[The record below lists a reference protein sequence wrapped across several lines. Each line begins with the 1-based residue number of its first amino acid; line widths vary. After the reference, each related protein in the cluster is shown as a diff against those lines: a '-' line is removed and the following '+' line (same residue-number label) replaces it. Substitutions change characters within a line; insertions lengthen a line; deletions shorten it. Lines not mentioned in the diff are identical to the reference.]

1 MCRYPGSRFKTCA
14 TRYDMNQKVAMTWTD
29 LIGARGER
37 RFDRRVVLWSAL
49 GYPLLYAWGYLSK
62 TVAGSAAIWPAD
74 ALTFAAYILLP
85 IRLWPLVALG
95 TVSWELMSRPLLYWA
110 TSHSHPGL
118 TLTLSFAAA
127 NILTAVGPA
136 TLARAMHL
144 LRRQNRF
151 ELVISPLWIVALFAG
166 SAPGALI
173 GALTSADAAGIPLVQ
188 ADVGLWLLSSVLT
201 IVTFGPMVFGLLVG
215 FSEPTLTPARPWEGW
230 AISSMILALFI
241 CFAVV
246 PWPAVE
252 APVEPMLFAVPLVW
266 LALRFSRR
274 TTNIGVVIVAS
285 GVVFFAGYGVGIY
298 RDLANIDGWRH
309 VVISIDVFL
318 VIGCGGALLVNL
330 MTVKQR
336 ALLDELEREH
346 LSLRD
351 YARALTVAEE
361 TARRKTAADLH
372 DGIGQVLAGQSM
384 TLAAMRVHA
393 SHLPLAVLLE
403 EAAEASREAQEGL
416 RVMIQDLSP
425 PGLDHAS
432 LDETLRWLAEFFKT
446 RFGFRVAWRV
456 TGITELS
463 RDRLRLVYRCVRELL
478 MNARKHSQR
487 QSAEVEVDVSPLNV
501 EITVVD
507 EGIGFDSRLGEPLSG
522 NQFGLAQLRE
532 RVHAAG
538 GTLDVDA
545 VVGEGCRVTVR
556 LPAPTPQPG

>member
-1 MCRYPGSRFKTCA
+1 
-14 TRYDMNQKVAMTWTD
+14 MTLSD
-29 LIGARGER
+29 LLGARGQR
-37 RFDRRVVLWSAL
+37 RFDRHIVLWSTL
-49 GYPLLYAWGYLSK
+49 GYPLLYALGYLSK
-62 TVAGSAAIWPAD
+62 SVPGSAAIWPAD

-95 TVSWELMSRPLLYWA
+95 TISWELLSRPFLYWV
-110 TSHSHPGL
+110 TSHSNPTL
-118 TLTLSFAAA
+118 ALTLSFAAA

-136 TLARAMHL
+136 ALARAMHL
-144 LRRQNRF
+144 LRREDRF

-166 SAPGALI
+166 SMPGALL
-173 GALTSADAAGIPLVQ
+173 GAVTSAQAAGIPLVH
-188 ADVGLWLLSSVLT
+188 ADVGLWILACVLT

-215 FSEPTLTPARPWEGW
+215 FSEPGATPARVWEGW
-230 AISSMILALFI
+230 AISFMVIALFI

-246 PWPAVE
+246 PWQAAE
-252 APVEPMLFAVPLVW
+252 ALVEPMLFAVPLVW

-274 TTNIGVVIVAS
+274 STNIGVVIVAT

-298 RDLANIDGWRH
+298 RDLANIDGWRD

-346 LSLRD
+346 LALRD

-384 TLAAMRVHA
+384 TLAAMRAHA
-393 SHLPLAVLLE
+393 NQLPLAVLIE

-446 RFGFRVAWRV
+446 RFGFAVAWRV
-456 TGITELS
+456 TGTAELS

-487 QSAEVEVDVSPLNV
+487 QSAEVEVDVSAAIV

-507 EGIGFDSRLGEPLSG
+507 EGIGFDARLEEPLSG
-522 NQFGLAQLRE
+522 TQFGLAQLRE

-538 GTLDVDA
+538 GTCDVDA
-545 VVGEGCRVTVR
+545 VIGEGCRVTVR
-556 LPAPTPQPG
+556 LPPPTPQPG

>member
-1 MCRYPGSRFKTCA
+1 
-14 TRYDMNQKVAMTWTD
+14 MTWTD
-29 LIGARGER
+29 LLGARSER
-37 RFDRRVVLWSAL
+37 RVDRRVVLWSAL
-49 GYPLLYAWGYLSK
+49 GYPLLYALGYLSK
-62 TVAGSAAIWPAD
+62 SVPGSAAIWPAD

-95 TVSWELMSRPLLYWA
+95 TVSWELLSRPLLYWA
-110 TSHSHPGL
+110 TGHSHPAV
-118 TLTLSFAAA
+118 TMTLSFAAA
-127 NILTAVGPA
+127 NILIVIGPA
-136 TLARAMHL
+136 ALARAMRL
-144 LRRQNRF
+144 LRRQDRF

-166 SAPGALI
+166 SVPGALL
-173 GALTSADAAGIPLVQ
+173 GAVTSAKAAGIPLVH
-188 ADVGLWLLSSVLT
+188 ADVGLWLLSTVLT

-215 FSEPTLTPARPWEGW
+215 ILEPTATPARAWEGW
-230 AISSMILALFI
+230 AISFMILALFS

-252 APVEPMLFAVPLVW
+252 ALLEPMLFAVPLVW

-274 TTNIGVVIVAS
+274 TTNIGVVIVAT
-285 GVVFFAGYGVGIY
+285 GIVLFAGYGVGIY
-298 RDLANIDGWRH
+298 RDLANIDGWRD

-336 ALLDELEREH
+336 ALLDELAREH
-346 LSLRD
+346 LALRE

-384 TLAAMRVHA
+384 TLAAMRAHA
-393 SHLPLAVLLE
+393 HQLPLAVLLE

-432 LDETLRWLAEFFKT
+432 LDETLRWLAEFFKA
-446 RFGFRVAWRV
+446 RFGFSVAWRV
-456 TGITELS
+456 TGTAELS
-463 RDRLRLVYRCVRELL
+463 RDRLRLVYRCIRELL

-487 QSAEVEVDVSPLNV
+487 QSAEVEVDVTPVVV

-507 EGIGFDSRLGEPLSG
+507 EGIGFDTNAGEPLSG

-532 RVHAAG
+532 RVQAAG

-545 VVGEGCRVTVR
+545 VIGEGCRVTVR
-556 LPAPTPQPG
+556 LPSPTPQPG